1 MNLFPGSDRIVYC
14 TDATRAETHHIPGR
28 NDIMLGTLLT
38 FFAVGLITL
47 IIVGVVLSIVGTVFS
62 LAFGLAG
69 FLLFKV
75 APILLVGW
83 LVLKLIDRRKP
94 ASELSA
100 ADREW
105 LEGGR

>member
-1 MNLFPGSDRIVYC
+1 
-14 TDATRAETHHIPGR
+14 
-28 NDIMLGTLLT
+28 MLGTLLT

-47 IIVGVVLSIVGTVFS
+47 IVIGVVLSIVGTVFS
-62 LAFGLAG
+62 LAFGMAG

-83 LVLKLIDRRKP
+83 IVLKILDRRKS
-94 ASELSA
+94 AGTLSA

-105 LEGGR
+105 LEGGS

>member
-1 MNLFPGSDRIVYC
+1 
-14 TDATRAETHHIPGR
+14 
-28 NDIMLGTLLT
+28 MLGTLLT

-47 IIVGVVLSIVGTVFS
+47 IIVGIVLTIVGAVFS

-75 APILLVGW
+75 APIVLLGW
-83 LVLKLIDRRKP
+83 IVLKVLDRRP
-94 ASELSA
+94 ARQGLSA

-105 LEGGR
+105 LEKGG